1 MTESSVSQRQTG
13 VPALEAQAPELNP
26 LLLKERGT
34 NQAHPGVIEHGFIA
48 SLRIIFRY
56 LLAELRKKQRAFKIG
71 FGTILIVVTFL
82 TALESGLESVP
93 LAFFKV
99 AENQAGEADF
109 VMTPTKTTFY
119 NPPNA
124 AVYSLN

>member
-1 MTESSVSQRQTG
+1 MAAPPSEANVSEQN
-13 VPALEAQAPELNP
+13 PALSQEGSPARGHPE
-26 LLLKERGT
+26 
-34 NQAHPGVIEHGFIA
+34 VIEHGFIA

-124 AVYSLN
+124 AVYCCL